1 MIIKNVL
8 KQKLLNTGLF
18 LDNEYLDEY
27 INLVLS
33 NNITIGYTEKHHIL
47 QRNYFKKSGL
57 PLDNSPDNL
66 ITLSYCDHCKAH
78 WLLYFCTTGYL
89 KKANEAS
96 IRYIVEMYKVLTG
109 KDRNKFEFNDSDF
122 QLLQN
127 YMTSIVNDE
136 NSRYWTEAEVDYLKK
151 NYCGY
156 GTGPKCAKYLNKP
169 INLVNEKARLLG
181 LSNNCPD
188 WTEAEIETL
197 YKYYPIEGD
206 KVYLR
211 IPLHSKDA
219 CRGKAKQ
226 LKIRTKNHY
235 WIDKETQILKINYPL
250 AGPVG
255 CSKLLPGRTPNKCAH
270 KAARLGLAYENN
282 PQKVWTESKLAIL
295 LQNKSSKISE
305 LKKLLGFKYSTIKKK
320 LIELNLYNEQIHC
333 SRHKRSS

>member
-109 KDRNKFEFNDSDF
+109 KDRNKFEFNDYDF
-122 QLLQN
+122 QLLQS

-181 LSNNCPD
+181 LSKNCPD
-188 WTEAEIETL
+188 WTEAEIEIL

-235 WIDKETQILKINYPL
+235 WTPDEISILKLNFPL
-250 AGPVG
+250 VGPTG
-255 CSKLLPGRTPNKCAH
+255 CSKLLNRNKTECKH
-270 KAARLGLAYENN
+270 KADRLGLIYTNN
-282 PQKVWTESKLAIL
+282 PQKVWTDEKLKLLLENKDAGISKLMQIL
-295 LQNKSSKISE
+295 GLSRGCIY
-305 LKKLLGFKYSTIKKK
+305 KKLKEIS
-320 LIELNLYNEQIHC
+320 NV
-333 SRHKRSS
+333 

>member
-33 NNITIGYTEKHHIL
+33 NNITVGYTEKHHIL

-57 PLDNSPDNL
+57 PVDNSPDNL

-122 QLLQN
+122 QLLQS

-156 GTGPKCAKYLNKP
+156 GTGSKCAKYLNKP

-235 WIDKETQILKINYPL
+235 WTPDEISILKLNFPL
-250 AGPVG
+250 VGPAG
-255 CSKLLPGRTPNKCAH
+255 CSKLLNRNKTECKH
-270 KAARLGLAYENN
+270 KADRLGLIYTNN
-282 PQKVWTESKLAIL
+282 PQKVWTDEKLKLLLENKDAGISKLMQIL
-295 LQNKSSKISE
+295 GLSRDCIY
-305 LKKLLGFKYSTIKKK
+305 KKLKEIS
-320 LIELNLYNEQIHC
+320 NV
-333 SRHKRSS
+333 

>member
-33 NNITIGYTEKHHIL
+33 NNITVGYTEKHHIL

-57 PLDNSPDNL
+57 PVDNSPDNL

-122 QLLQN
+122 QLLQS

-181 LSNNCPD
+181 LSKNCPD
-188 WTEAEIETL
+188 WTEAEIEIL

-235 WIDKETQILKINYPL
+235 WTPDEISILKLNFPL
-250 AGPVG
+250 VGPAG
-255 CSKLLPGRTPNKCAH
+255 CSKLLNRNKTECKH
-270 KAARLGLAYENN
+270 KADRLGLIYTNN
-282 PQKVWTESKLAIL
+282 PQKVWTDEKLKLLLENKDVGISKLIQIL
-295 LQNKSSKISE
+295 GISRGCIY
-305 LKKLLGFKYSTIKKK
+305 KKLKEISNG
-320 LIELNLYNEQIHC
+320 
-333 SRHKRSS
+333 

>member
-47 QRNYFKKSGL
+47 QKNYFKKSGL
-57 PLDNSPDNL
+57 PVDNSPDNL

-109 KDRNKFEFNDSDF
+109 KDRNKFEFNDYDF
-122 QLLQN
+122 QLLQS

-136 NSRYWTEAEVDYLKK
+136 NSRYWTEAEVAYLKK

-181 LSNNCPD
+181 LSKNCPD
-188 WTEAEIETL
+188 WTEAEIEIL

-235 WIDKETQILKINYPL
+235 WTPDEISILKLNFPL
-250 AGPVG
+250 VGPTG
-255 CSKLLPGRTPNKCAH
+255 CSKLLNRNKTECKH
-270 KAARLGLAYENN
+270 KAARLGLIYTNN
-282 PQKVWTESKLAIL
+282 PQKVWTDEKLKLLLENKDAGISKLIQIL
-295 LQNKSSKISE
+295 GLSRGCIY
-305 LKKLLGFKYSTIKKK
+305 KKLKEI
-320 LIELNLYNEQIHC
+320 NNV
-333 SRHKRSS
+333 

>member
-109 KDRNKFEFNDSDF
+109 KDRNKFEFNDYDF
-122 QLLQN
+122 QLLQS

-181 LSNNCPD
+181 LSKNCPD
-188 WTEAEIETL
+188 WTEAEIEIL

-211 IPLHSKDA
+211 ITLHSKDA

-235 WIDKETQILKINYPL
+235 WTPDEVSILKLNFPL
-250 AGPVG
+250 VGPTG
-255 CSKLLPGRTPNKCAH
+255 CSKLLNRNKAECKH
-270 KAARLGLAYENN
+270 KADRLGLIYTNN
-282 PQKVWTESKLAIL
+282 PQKVWTDEKLKLLLENKDAGISKLIQIL
-295 LQNKSSKISE
+295 GLSRGCIY
-305 LKKLLGFKYSTIKKK
+305 KKLKEIS
-320 LIELNLYNEQIHC
+320 NV
-333 SRHKRSS
+333 